1 MGCLNVNIR
10 DECKHLQVGCSSLNS
25 LLQVEARRICACLD
39 VSCRLVKSIL
49 RADVQLQNSLLRVSY
64 SGCNVPLQ
72 ASALLI
78 CSVNDN
84 YFLYVEPDVVWIT
97 EGMLSGEFEIVSNV
111 SWKIE

>member
-1 MGCLNVNIR
+1 MGCLSVNIQ
-10 DECKHLQVGCSSLNS
+10 DECKHLK
-25 LLQVEARRICACLD
+25 VEARRMCAYLD

-49 RADVQLQNSLLRVSY
+49 RADVQLKSSLLRVSC

-72 ASALLI
+72 ASALLV